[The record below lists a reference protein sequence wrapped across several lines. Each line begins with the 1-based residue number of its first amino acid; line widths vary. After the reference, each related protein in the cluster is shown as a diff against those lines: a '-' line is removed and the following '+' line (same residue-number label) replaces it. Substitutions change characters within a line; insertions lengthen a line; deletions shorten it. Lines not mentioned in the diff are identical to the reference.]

1 MDEEL
6 EKIREKK
13 KEGLSK
19 KLSYPK
25 EPIEVTDENFIGLLE
40 RYPLLVVDCWA
51 SWCMPC
57 KMLEP
62 VIKELS
68 KEYTDRVVFGKL
80 NVDDNRELAMKFGI
94 MSIPTLIFFKDG
106 NMVETLIGAVP
117 KQHIEEKIKTNL
129 V

>member
-13 KEGLSK
+13 EEELAK
-19 KLSYPK
+19 KISHPK
-25 EPIEVTDENFIGLLE
+25 EPIEVTDENFIELLE

-57 KMLEP
+57 KLVEP

-68 KEYTDRVVFGKL
+68 KEYAGKVVFGKL
-80 NVDDNRELAMKFGI
+80 NVDENKELAMKFGI
-94 MSIPTLIFFKDG
+94 MSIPTMLFFKEAKAVDT
-106 NMVETLIGAVP
+106 VIGAVP
-117 KQHIEEKIKTNL
+117 KEHIEAKIL
-129 V
+129 PYL